1 MPRLTAG
8 VLVIALL
15 TTACTVEP
23 IEDPGI
29 GAGSLTTTV
38 YAADGSV
45 LTEWHAGEDRTLVAY
60 DELPTHFINA
70 VVAIEDRRFWIH
82 NGVDV
87 RAVTRAVNANLEAGE
102 IVQGGSTI
110 TQQYVKNVLV
120 GDEITFE
127 RKASEIGFALR
138 VEETLTKQEILERY
152 LNTIFFGESAYGVGA
167 AARRFFAKDAAE
179 LTLSESALLAGLIN
193 SPTSLN
199 PYEHPTAALVRRDAV
214 LGEMVALDWVD
225 RAAADAASLEPL
237 AIVPRGSV
245 DQMRFPYFTD
255 EVQRRLLE
263 NPALGDTPEERY
275 AALTGGGLQIYT
287 TLQPE
292 VQMAAETA
300 VNSVIPDEGPAAAV
314 VAIDP
319 RDGRVL
325 AIVGGRDF
333 YDTSDSIAEFNLATQ
348 GSRQPGSAFK
358 PFALAAALQ
367 AGVDIESTWP
377 GGRRAVVDGLNGA
390 WEVANH
396 EDAYYPALT
405 LREATVF
412 SVNVPYAYLIDL
424 IGPERVVDAATS
436 AGIRTDLAA
445 VPTVVLGTQ
454 DVTVF
459 DMAEGYTTFA
469 NNGVHVDPVFVTH
482 IEDASGNLIFEH
494 LPTYSRVFSEDVAQE
509 VTSALTD
516 AVRRG
521 TGQQAKIGRPVAGK
535 TGTTEGSHDA
545 WFVGYTPEFVA
556 AVWVGFP
563 EGNVQM
569 VAPNTEYTIT
579 GGTWPAR
586 IWSRFAIAA
595 LGGVSYSSV
604 DTDSEVELVTVRLDT
619 STGFLAG
626 PLCPRS
632 HVVTVQLRPAV
643 VPSIICPIHNPQG
656 LVVADRGTVPEVEGY
671 GVTDAVMLLEA
682 SGYDI
687 RISWTAESQ
696 YITPGTIVSQSP
708 ESFSAL
714 EAGQVVAIAV
724 AGPEPGTFIPDV
736 TGRHRI
742 DAVARLEGSGLTVDI
757 ITLQDPTPEEG
768 GASNLV
774 WAQYPASGE
783 PANGIVTIWVE
794 PEGEA

>member
-8 VLVIALL
+8 VLALAL
-15 TTACTVEP
+15 MATACTVEP

-45 LTEWHAGEDRTLVAY
+45 LTEWHAGEDRTLVTY

-120 GDEITFE
+120 GDDITFE
-127 RKASEIGFALR
+127 RKVSEIGLALR
-138 VEETLTKQEILERY
+138 VEETLSKPEILERY

-167 AARRFFAKDAAE
+167 AARRFFAKDAAD

-199 PYEHPTAALVRRDAV
+199 PYEHPTAALARRDAV
-214 LGEMVALDWVD
+214 LEEMVALDWVD
-225 RAAADAASLEPL
+225 RPAADTASLEPL
-237 AIVPRGSV
+237 TIVPRGSA
-245 DQMRFPYFTD
+245 DEMRFPYFTD
-255 EVQRRLLE
+255 EVRHRLLE
-263 NPALGDTPEERY
+263 NPALGDTTEERY
-275 AALTGGGLQIYT
+275 ATLTGGGLQIYT
-287 TLQPE
+287 TLNPE
-292 VQMAAETA
+292 VQLAAEAA
-300 VNSVIPDEGPAAAV
+300 VTSVIPDQGPGAAL

-333 YDTSDSIAEFNLATQ
+333 YDSADPIAEYNLATQ
-348 GSRQPGSAFK
+348 GTRQSGSAFK
-358 PFALAAALQ
+358 PFALAAALE

-396 EDAYYPALT
+396 EDAYYPGLT

-412 SVNVPYAYLIDL
+412 SVNVPYAYLVDL
-424 IGPERVVDAATS
+424 IGPDRVVQAATA
-436 AGIRTDLAA
+436 AGINTELAA

-454 DVTVF
+454 DVTVL
-459 DMAEGYTTFA
+459 DMAEGYSTFA
-469 NNGVHVDPVFVTH
+469 NNGIHVDPVFVTH
-482 IEDASGNLIFEH
+482 IADASGNVIFEH
-494 LPTYSRVFSEDVAQE
+494 LPAYSRVFSEDVAHD

-521 TGQQAKIGRPVAGK
+521 TAQQAKIGRPIAGK
-535 TGTTEGSHDA
+535 TGTTEGNHDA
-545 WFVGYTPEFVA
+545 WFVGYTPELVA

-563 EGNVQM
+563 EGNVPM

-595 LGGVSYSSV
+595 LEGVSYSPV
-604 DTDSEVELVTVRLDT
+604 DTGSDVELVTVSLDT
-619 STGFLAG
+619 ATGFLAG
-626 PLCPRS
+626 PLCPRA
-632 HVVTVQLRPAV
+632 HVANVQLRPAV

-656 LVVADRGTVPEVEGY
+656 LVVADRGTVPEVEGF

-687 RISWTAESQ
+687 RISWTDESQ
-696 YITPGTIVSQSP
+696 YITPGTIVSQNP
-708 ESFSAL
+708 QSFTAL
-714 EAGQVVAIAV
+714 EAGHVVAIAV

-742 DAVARLEGSGLTVDI
+742 DAAARLEGSGLTVDV
-757 ITLQDPTPEEG
+757 ITLEDPTPDDDT
-768 GASNLV
+768 ASNLV
-774 WAQYPASGE
+774 WSQYPASGE
-783 PANGIVTIWVE
+783 PSEGTVTIWVQ
-794 PEGEA
+794 PEEEV

>member
-8 VLVIALL
+8 ALVIALV

-29 GAGSLTTTV
+29 GAGSLTTAV

-45 LTEWHAGEDRTLVAY
+45 LAEWHAGEDRTLVEY

-87 RAVTRAVNANLEAGE
+87 RAVTRAVSANLEAGA

-120 GDEITFE
+120 GDDITFE
-127 RKASEIGFALR
+127 RKASEIGLALS
-138 VEETLTKQEILERY
+138 VEETLTKKEILERY
-152 LNTIFFGESAYGVGA
+152 LNTVFFGESAYGVGA
-167 AARRFFAKDAAE
+167 AARRFFAKDASE
-179 LTLSESALLAGLIN
+179 LTLAESALLAGLIN

-199 PYEHPTAALVRRDAV
+199 PYENPTAALARRDAV
-214 LGEMVALDWVD
+214 LEEMMALDWID
-225 RAAADAASLEPL
+225 RASADAASLEPL
-237 AIVPRGSV
+237 AIVPRGSA
-245 DQMRFPYFTD
+245 DHMRFPYFTD
-255 EVQRRLLE
+255 EVRRRLLE

-275 AALTGGGLQIYT
+275 ATLTGGGLKVYT
-287 TLQPE
+287 TLNPE
-292 VQMAAETA
+292 VQVAAEAA
-300 VNSVIPDEGPAAAV
+300 VSSVIPDEGPGAAL

-325 AIVGGRDF
+325 AVVGGRDF
-333 YDTSDSIAEFNLATQ
+333 YDPADPIAEYNLATQ
-348 GSRQPGSAFK
+348 GTRQAGSAFK
-358 PFALAAALQ
+358 PFALAAALE
-367 AGVDIESTWP
+367 AGVNIESTWP

-396 EDAYYPALT
+396 EDAYYPGLT

-412 SVNVPYAYLIDL
+412 SVNVPYAYLVDL
-424 IGPERVVDAATS
+424 IGPDRVVHAATS
-436 AGIRTDLAA
+436 AGIRTELAA

-454 DVTVF
+454 DVTVL

-469 NNGVHVDPVFVTH
+469 NDGIHVDPVFVTH
-482 IEDASGNLIFEH
+482 IEDAAGNLIFEH
-494 LPTYSRVFSEDVAQE
+494 LPAYSRVFSEDVAHD

-521 TGQQAKIGRPVAGK
+521 TAQQAKIGRPIAGK
-535 TGTTEGSHDA
+535 TGTTEGYHDA
-545 WFVGYTPEFVA
+545 WFVGYTPELVA

-563 EGNVQM
+563 EGNVPM

-595 LGGVSYSSV
+595 LEGVSYSPV
-604 DTDSEVELVTVRLDT
+604 DTGSEVELVTVSLDT
-619 STGFLAG
+619 ATGFLAG
-626 PLCPRS
+626 PLCPRA
-632 HVVTVQLRPAV
+632 HVATVQLRPAV

-656 LVVADRGTVPEVEGY
+656 LVVADRGTVPEVEGF

-687 RISWTAESQ
+687 RISWTAESE
-696 YITPGTIVSQSP
+696 YVTPGTIVSQSP

-724 AGPEPGTFIPDV
+724 AGPEPGTIIPNV

-742 DAVARLEGSGLTVDI
+742 DAVARLEGTGLTVDI
-757 ITLQDPTPEEG
+757 ITLIDPTPDEDT
-768 GASNLV
+768 ASNLV

-783 PANGIVTIWVE
+783 PVGGTVTIWVQ
-794 PEGEA
+794 P

>member
-15 TTACTVEP
+15 TTACTVES

-29 GAGSLTTTV
+29 GAGSLSTTV

-45 LTEWHAGEDRTLVAY
+45 LTEWHAGEDRTLVGY

-120 GDEITFE
+120 GDQITFE
-127 RKASEIGFALR
+127 RKVSEIGLALQ

-167 AARRFFAKDAAE
+167 AARRFFAKEAAE

-199 PYEHPTAALVRRDAV
+199 PYEHPTAAVVRRDAV
-214 LGEMVALDWVD
+214 LEEMVALGWVD
-225 RAAADAASLEPL
+225 RAAADGASLEPL
-237 AIVPRGSV
+237 AIVPRGSA

-255 EVQRRLLE
+255 EVRRRLLE

-287 TLQPE
+287 TLEPA

-333 YDTSDSIAEFNLATQ
+333 YDPSNSISEFNLATQ
-348 GSRQPGSAFK
+348 GNRQPGSAFK
-358 PFALAAALQ
+358 PFALAAALE

-396 EDAYYPALT
+396 E
-405 LREATVF
+405 
-412 SVNVPYAYLIDL
+412 LIDL
-424 IGPERVVDAATS
+424 IGPQRVVDAATS

-469 NNGVHVDPVFVTH
+469 NNGIHVDPVFVTH

-494 LPTYSRVFSEDVAQE
+494 LPTYTRVFSEDVAQE

-563 EGNVQM
+563 AGNVQM

-595 LGGVSYSSV
+595 LEGVSYSSV
-604 DTDSEVELVTVRLDT
+604 DTDSEVELVTVSLDT

-626 PLCPRS
+626 PLCPRA

-656 LVVADRGTVPEVEGY
+656 LAVADRGTVPEVEGY

-682 SGYDI
+682 SGYGI

-724 AGPEPGTFIPDV
+724 AGPEPGTFVPDV

-742 DAVARLEGSGLTVDI
+742 DAVARLEGSGLTVDL
-757 ITLQDPTPEEG
+757 ITLEDPTPETD
-768 GASNLV
+768 GASHLV

-794 PEGEA
+794 PENEA

>member
-8 VLVIALL
+8 VLVIALV

-45 LTEWHAGEDRTLVAY
+45 LTEWHAGEDRTLVEY

-127 RKASEIGFALR
+127 RKVSEIGLAMR

-167 AARRFFAKDAAE
+167 AARRFFAKDAST

-199 PYEHPTAALVRRDAV
+199 PYEHPTAALARRDAV
-214 LGEMVALDWVD
+214 LEEMVALDWVD
-225 RAAADAASLEPL
+225 RTAADAASLEPL
-237 AIVPRGSV
+237 AIVPRGSA
-245 DQMRFPYFTD
+245 DEMRFPYFTD
-255 EVQRRLLE
+255 EVRRRLLE

-275 AALTGGGLQIYT
+275 ATLTGGGLRIYT
-287 TLQPE
+287 TLDPE
-292 VQMAAETA
+292 VQMAAEVA
-300 VNSVIPDEGPAAAV
+300 VTSVIPDEGPGGAL

-319 RDGRVL
+319 RDGGVL

-333 YDTSDSIAEFNLATQ
+333 YDSSDPIAEYNLATQ
-348 GSRQPGSAFK
+348 GTRQPGSAFK
-358 PFALAAALQ
+358 PFALAAALE
-367 AGVDIESTWP
+367 AGVNIESTWP

-396 EDAYYPALT
+396 EDAYYPGLT

-412 SVNVPYAYLIDL
+412 SVNVPYAYLVDL
-424 IGPERVVDAATS
+424 IGPDRVVDAATA
-436 AGIRTDLAA
+436 AGIRTELAA

-454 DVTVF
+454 DVTVL

-469 NNGVHVDPVFVTH
+469 NNGIHVDPVFVTH

-494 LPTYSRVFSEDVAQE
+494 LPAYSRVFSEEVARD

-521 TGQQAKIGRPVAGK
+521 TGQQAKIGRPIAGK
-535 TGTTEGSHDA
+535 TGTTEGTHDA
-545 WFVGYTPEFVA
+545 WFVGYTPELVA

-563 EGNVQM
+563 EGNIPM

-595 LGGVSYSSV
+595 LEGVGYSPV
-604 DTDSEVELVTVRLDT
+604 DTGSEVELVTVSLDT
-619 STGFLAG
+619 ATGFLAG
-626 PLCPRS
+626 PLCPRA
-632 HVVTVQLRPAV
+632 HVATVQLRPAV

-656 LVVADRGTVPEVEGY
+656 LVVADRGTVPEVEGF

-687 RISWTAESQ
+687 RISWTAESE

-708 ESFSAL
+708 KSFSAL

-724 AGPEPGTFIPDV
+724 AGPEPGTFVPDV
-736 TGRHRI
+736 TGRHQI
-742 DAVARLEGSGLTVDI
+742 DATARLEGAGLTVDT
-757 ITLQDPTPEEG
+757 ITLQDPTPDEEA
-768 GASNLV
+768 ASNLV
-774 WAQYPASGE
+774 WAQFPASGE
-783 PANGIVTIWVE
+783 AASGTVTIWIQ
-794 PEGEA
+794 P